1 MQLVQQSMLMIQP
14 TAGDTALVFMHHQI
28 SGAALPRSCATIH
41 DWQSSIG
48 VRAWYCCHCHHHAV
62 SPDLTHP
69 SVTQRVSCTKV
80 DHCSHLNI
88 SMSSLDILT
97 MSTRKSNKSCV
108 LFEFEQLSITSKV
121 ICQDWHENY
130 EWSPLLL
137 LSGSRYFAC
146 HRTKPFPCS
155 AVTFRMWWLQ
165 LRSPELNIF
174 IFISSWTTMTSSD
187 RSILQKYLTLD
198 QGER

>member
-80 DHCSHLNI
+80 DPCSHLNI
-88 SMSSLDILT
+88 CMSSLDILT
-97 MSTRKSNKSCV
+97 MSTRNESQIKAVFYLSLNNYYVQSN
-108 LFEFEQLSITSKV
+108 LSRLTWELWMIS
-121 ICQDWHENY
+121 
-130 EWSPLLL
+130 LLL
-137 LSGSRYFAC
+137 LSRSRYFAC

-165 LRSPELNIF
+165 LRAPELNIYIYF
-174 IFISSWTTMTSSD
+174 H
-187 RSILQKYLTLD
+187 
-198 QGER
+198 